1 MSALSLLLSHLLA
14 AYAAVGE
21 PVLGAR
27 MYRGLERAVARDGGA
42 RVRFYRLS
50 MVIEWSWVLTVGLI
64 LLSGGLPLSEV
75 GLRWESPPAM
85 VVGFVVAVGFGML
98 IPIAVPWLKSRRSGG
113 AGAGDSS
120 AVREMLE
127 PVGALLP
134 NTRKERR
141 LFAALAVTAGI
152 CEEILFRGFL
162 LFYLQEV
169 FPGFGVVGAV
179 VVSSMVFGL
188 CHLYQGVRGILGT
201 GAFGAGMAIL
211 YVASGSLIVPI
222 VLHALLDLRV
232 LLLHRPTAGEDGA

>member
-1 MSALSLLLSHLLA
+1 
-14 AYAAVGE
+14 
-21 PVLGAR
+21 
-27 MYRGLERAVARDGGA
+27 MYKGLTSAVARDDGA
-42 RVRFYRLS
+42 RARFYRLS
-50 MVIEWSWVLTVGLI
+50 MVIEWSWVLVVGLI
-64 LLSGGLPLSEV
+64 LLSGGLPWSEV

-85 VVGFVVAVGFGML
+85 IVGFIVAVGFGML

-113 AGAGDSS
+113 TGAGES
-120 AVREMLE
+120 VREMLE

-141 LFAALAVTAGI
+141 LFAVLSVTAGI

-179 VVSSMVFGL
+179 AVSSMVFGL

>member
-1 MSALSLLLSHLLA
+1 MSGLSLLLSHLLA
-14 AYAAVGE
+14 AYTALGE

-27 MYRGLERAVARDGGA
+27 MYKGLTSAVARDDGA
-42 RVRFYRLS
+42 RARFYRLS
-50 MVIEWSWVLTVGLI
+50 MVIEWSWVLVVGLI
-64 LLSGGLPLSEV
+64 LLSGGLPWSEV

-85 VVGFVVAVGFGML
+85 IVGFIVAVGFGML

-113 AGAGDSS
+113 TGAGES
-120 AVREMLE
+120 VREMLE

-141 LFAALAVTAGI
+141 LFAVLSVTAGI

-179 VVSSMVFGL
+179 AVSSMVFGL